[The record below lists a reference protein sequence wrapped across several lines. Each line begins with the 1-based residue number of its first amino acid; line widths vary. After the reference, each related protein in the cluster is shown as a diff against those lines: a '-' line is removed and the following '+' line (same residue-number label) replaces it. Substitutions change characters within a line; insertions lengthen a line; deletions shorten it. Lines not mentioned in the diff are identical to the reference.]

1 MIKISI
7 AENLSTVREEIEKA
21 LARSGRSGEHVELIA
36 VTKTV
41 GIDGIILAKDAGAT
55 SIGENRVQELEA
67 KYEELNE
74 GIDYH
79 MIGHLQSNKAKDV
92 IGKVKLVHSLDRMSL
107 AKQLNRRAKRENL
120 VQDVLVQVNIAEEET
135 KHGLKIE
142 EVIPFIESVL
152 SMENIRIRGLMT
164 MAPHVEDEREI
175 REVFRS
181 LYKLQEDIKAK
192 NYSELSMDYLSM
204 GMTNDYTIAIEEGSN
219 MVRVGRAIFGE
230 RNY

>member
-21 LARSGRSGEHVELIA
+21 LARSGRSGEQVELIA

-41 GIDGIILAKDAGAT
+41 DIDGIILAKDAGVT

-67 KYEELNE
+67 KYKELNE

-135 KHGLKIE
+135 KHGLKID

-164 MAPHVEDEREI
+164 MAPHVEDEKEI